1 MDTVVLYCVI
11 NLLIRYSALLS
22 WLTDMSEYENMR
34 TADIIAD
41 ALLDWNVDTIFGLP
55 GDGINGFMEALRT
68 RQDKIRFILV
78 RHEESAA
85 FMACAYAKYTGKLGA
100 CVATSGPGAIHL
112 LNGLYDAKL
121 DNAPVIAITGSTY
134 SDLMGSSYQQ
144 DVNLLQLF
152 SDVSVYNNIITA
164 PEQAEMAVDIA
175 CRTAFAQRGV
185 SHLTIPI
192 DVQEKKLQG
201 KYSRHKVPGHTSDTF
216 VAAGDVLPDRRLLEQ
231 AADIINAGNK
241 IVILVGQGALNAG
254 QEVISVAERIEAP
267 VVKALLGKAVI
278 PDNHPN
284 DIGGIGMLGTEPATD
299 AMSEADTLIMIGTSF
314 PYIEYLPKP
323 GQARGVQIDI
333 KAEKIGLRYPVEVGL
348 IGDSKKILSALLPL
362 LRDRTTKNS
371 NGGGGSSHQQYRQN
385 EQQQEQHKFLRSKQ
399 QSMKEWTE
407 LLDRQIKQAD
417 KKKPIK
423 PQAIAS
429 AVSEEL
435 QDNAVISV
443 DSGTNTIW
451 AARFLNIRRGMKFSV
466 SGTLASMACG
476 LPYAIAAQLAYPDRQ
491 CVAFVGDGGFAMLM
505 SEFATAVQYN
515 LPIKV
520 VILKNNTLGMIR
532 WEQMAF
538 LGNPEFGVEFSPID
552 FAKIAEACGGIGYT
566 IKEYDDIKPIMKKA
580 MSENTTRKPTIVEAY
595 VDPFEPPMPPKIE
608 PEFVQNMAE
617 SFAKGQPYARR
628 IGLTLYRNRMMNS
641 KIKTLQNKLG
651 EKINNL
657 SSDDRE

>member
-1 MDTVVLYCVI
+1 
-11 NLLIRYSALLS
+11 
-22 WLTDMSEYENMR
+22 
-34 TADIIAD
+34 
-41 ALLDWNVDTIFGLP
+41 
-55 GDGINGFMEALRT
+55 
-68 RQDKIRFILV
+68 
-78 RHEESAA
+78 
-85 FMACAYAKYTGKLGA
+85 
-100 CVATSGPGAIHL
+100 
-112 LNGLYDAKL
+112 
-121 DNAPVIAITGSTY
+121 
-134 SDLMGSSYQQ
+134 MGSSYQQ

-192 DVQEKKLQG
+192 DVQERKLQG

-216 VAAGDVLPDRRLLEQ
+216 VAAGNTSPDRYLLEQ
-231 AADIINAGNK
+231 AADVINSGNK
-241 IVILVGQGALNAG
+241 VVILVGQGALNAG
-254 QEVISVAERIEAP
+254 QEVISVAERIGAP

-284 DIGGIGMLGTEPATD
+284 SIGGIGMLGTEPATD
-299 AMSEADTLIMIGTSF
+299 AMSEADTLLMIGTSF

-333 KAEKIGLRYPVEVGL
+333 KAERIGLRYPVEVGL
-348 IGDSKKILSALLPL
+348 NGDSKKVLSALLPL
-362 LRDRTTKNS
+362 LIDRRTS
-371 NGGGGSSHQQYRQN
+371 GSDDGGHQQYREE
-385 EQQQEQHKFLRSKQ
+385 EQQQEFLRSKQ
-399 QSMKEWTE
+399 QSMKEWIE
-407 LLDRQIKQAD
+407 LLDRQSKQAD

-435 QDNAVISV
+435 QDNAIISV

-451 AARFLNIRRGMKFSV
+451 GARFLNIRKGMKFSV

-476 LPYAIAAQLAYPDRQ
+476 LPYAIAAQLAYPERQ

-520 VILKNNTLGMIR
+520 IVLKNNTLGMIR

-538 LGNPEFGVEFSPID
+538 LGYPEFGVEFSPID

-566 IKEYDDIKPIMKKA
+566 IKEYDDIKPIMKEA
-580 MSENTTRKPTIVEAY
+580 MSDKTTRKPTIIEAY

-608 PEFVQNMAE
+608 PGFVQNMAE
-617 SFAKGQPYARR
+617 SFAKGQPYAKR
-628 IGLTLYRNRMMNS
+628 IGLTLYRNQMNS
-641 KIKTLQNKLG
+641 TIKTIQNKLG

-657 SSDDRE
+657 ISDDSK